1 MATIASNP
9 LAALAQANQLAGQ
22 SGAAAPNAGTGFA
35 EMLGGLISQAQT
47 AQTNASQ
54 ATAAVAS
61 GQDVPLHE
69 VVQAISQAELTLQT
83 LVTVRDRAVEAYQ
96 EIARMPI

>member
-1 MATIASNP
+1 MVTIAPNP
-9 LAALAQANQLAGQ
+9 LAAVAQANQLANQ
-22 SGAAAPNAGTGFA
+22 SGAANAGTGFA
-35 EMLGGLISQAQT
+35 DILGNLVAQAQT
-47 AQTNASQ
+47 AQTNASN

-61 GQDVPLHE
+61 GQDMPLHE